1 LHAKVRRALLAA
13 SLVLTATAVAR
24 AQPADP
30 LGDVLA
36 NSASSPALPT
46 APQPYQSV
54 RQPLSAADASAFR
67 GAMESARRGDVSGAR
82 SYIAT
87 ISDKIARKTATWALV
102 DAAADTMGFNDV
114 DMARRELEGWPREAK
129 RRAAAERLLETSGK
143 SPRETVEWFG
153 GSEPQTAQ
161 GAMALAAAYRGVGK
175 TEDATKLIRK
185 WWRGKGFEADVQRTM
200 MARFGDVLTPED
212 YGRRADVLLYG
223 AQGPAARD
231 LIALLPADQQQAALA
246 RIALRADARD
256 ADSQFAALTPA
267 LSASPGVAFERA
279 AWLRRKGQEADAI
292 NLLSSFPKEVVTA
305 EQGDRIWDERHRLT
319 LFALRNGDA
328 REAYLAAADSGL
340 TSGADAADAEFYA
353 GWIALSKLKEPA
365 RAAKHF
371 AALEKIGSS
380 PITRGR
386 ALYWL
391 GRSAEA
397 QGDQAGAQ
405 AWYAKAAEYPTVFY
419 GQLAAEKLGRR
430 LELGQDPTITD
441 RHREKFEARETV
453 QAARLLFDQG
463 RPDLF
468 RVFVLA
474 LDDTLPTL
482 EDQALLVDMARGYG
496 DQDISMKAV
505 RAAAQRGF
513 VLPVRGYPFRSP
525 PSVGG
530 GPEPALVLGITRQE
544 SGFDPLVP
552 LRRRRARHDAAH
564 ARHRS
569 DRRPQGRRQLF
580 AKHARRP
587 RLQHAP
593 GLQLPRPARGPVLG
607 LLRHGDRRL
616 QRRPRPPHSVV
627 GLLRR
632 PAQLGR
638 RRRLHR
644 VHPLLRDPQ
653 LRHAGDGG
661 HAGLSL
667 QAERR
672 LRPDHPVVRPHARQL
687 RLSVVIWSD
696 TDGDHH
702 HGGHGL
708 RDHVAD
714 LELTPARGDHRAFR
728 RPHQFAGQAEGFAQH
743 ARRQGLFGDV
753 QGDQPSGVQHR
764 QPVAGP
770 HRQGQVVQG
779 HHHRP
784 ALGGFLAQ
792 QVQGHELGVG
802 IEAGG
807 GLIGQQ
813 QGRVRHQQPR
823 QQRPRPL
830 TARQVEHAALG
841 HAGQAHPFKRPQRRR
856 TR

>member
-441 RHREKFEARETV
+441 RHREKFEGRETV

-544 SGFDPLVP
+544 SGFDPLV
-552 LRRRRARHDAAH
+552 
-564 ARHRS
+564 RS
-569 DRRPQGRRQLF
+569 GV
-580 AKHARRP
+580 
-587 RLQHAP
+587 
-593 GLQLPRPARGPVLG
+593 GARGMMQLMPATAQIVARKVGVSYSPSMLDDPDYNMRLG
-607 LLRHGDRRL
+607 SSFLGQLVDR
-616 QRRPRPPHSVV
+616 
-627 GLLRR
+627 
-632 PAQLGR
+632 
-638 RRRLHR
+638 
-644 VHPLLRDPQ
+644 
-653 LRHAGDGG
+653 
-661 HAGLSL
+661 
-667 QAERR
+667 
-672 LRPDHPVVRPHARQL
+672 
-687 RLSVVIWSD
+687 
-696 TDGDHH
+696 
-702 HGGHGL
+702 
-708 RDHVAD
+708 
-714 LELTPARGDHRAFR
+714 F
-728 RPHQFAGQAEGFAQH
+728 
-743 ARRQGLFGDV
+743 
-753 QGDQPSGVQHR
+753 SGSYVMATAAYN
-764 QPVAGP
+764 AGP
-770 HRQGQVVQG
+770 GRPTQWSAFCGDPRSSADAVDFIECIPFSETRNYVMRVMEGMQVY
-779 HHHRP
+779 RSR
-784 ALGGFLAQ
+784 LNGGSAPITLSSDLMRGSYAYPSSS
-792 QVQGHELGVG
+792 GA
-802 IEAGG
+802 I
-807 GLIGQQ
+807 
-813 QGRVRHQQPR
+813 P
-823 QQRPRPL
+823 
-830 TARQVEHAALG
+830 TATTTTAATG
-841 HAGQAHPFKRPQRRR
+841 SGTMAPISN
-856 TR
+856 